1 MMTPQNRWL
10 IAVAGVLMQVAFGA
24 VYAWSVFRIP
34 LSQARGWT
42 IPEVTAGF
50 EVAIFVVGLA
60 AFAGGLWMKRS
71 SPRQVA
77 LISAILYGLGTV
89 LTGSAHS
96 LTALY
101 LTYGVI
107 GGAGLGLGYI
117 VPIAVLVRWF
127 PDKRGMITGLAVAG
141 FGAGALVTAPIANS
155 LIATVGVDRTFQVLG
170 MAYLLVVLACA
181 LAMRNPPEG
190 YAPPGHNAV
199 ASRHGVPT
207 ARDFT
212 LQQALGTW
220 QWYALWLTLFLNT
233 TAGIAIISQASPM
246 AQEISGVSAA
256 TAAGMVGLI
265 SIANGSGRL
274 LWAWFS
280 DAVGRRTV
288 FVMMFLL
295 QSAAFLLL
303 SQVHHFGLLS
313 LLAFLLLLCYGGG
326 FGTMPAFATDYFGAG
341 QIGSIYGMMLTA
353 WGCAAV
359 FGPSLVAGIRQA
371 TGHYQGAMRWLA
383 LATLVSGIV
392 PLLLRPPRERQ
403 ARQLSV
409 EEVGVAGRIRT

>member
-1 MMTPQNRWL
+1 MTTQNRWL
-10 IAVAGVLMQVAFGA
+10 LAAAGVLMQIAFGA

-34 LSQARGWT
+34 LSQAHGWT
-42 IPEVTAGF
+42 IAEVTAAF
-50 EVAIFVVGLA
+50 EIAIFIVGFA

-71 SPRQVA
+71 GPRPVA
-77 LISAILYGLGTV
+77 LAAAVLYGLGTM
-89 LTGSAHS
+89 LTGTAHS
-96 LTALY
+96 LGILY

-117 VPIAVLVRWF
+117 VPIATLVKWF

-141 FGAGALVTAPIANS
+141 FGAGALVTAPVANS
-155 LIATVGVDRTFQVLG
+155 LIASVGVGGTFEILG
-170 MAYLLVVLACA
+170 LAYLVVVFACA
-181 LAMRNPPEG
+181 LVMRNPPEG
-190 YAPPGHNAV
+190 HAPAGYSAAVSQPGRSAM
-199 ASRHGVPT
+199 
-207 ARDFT
+207 DLT
-212 LQQALGTW
+212 LRQALGTW

-265 SIANGSGRL
+265 SIANGSGRF

-288 FVMMFLL
+288 FLMMFLL
-295 QSAAFLLL
+295 QAAAFLLL
-303 SQVHHFGLLS
+303 SQVHQFALLS
-313 LLAFLLLLCYGGG
+313 LLAFLILLCYGGG
-326 FGTMPAFATDYFGAG
+326 FGTMPAFATDYFGAA
-341 QIGSIYGMMLTA
+341 QIGSIYGLMLTA

-383 LATLVSGIV
+383 LATLVSAVV

-403 ARQLSV
+403 SRDFSV
-409 EEVGVAGRIRT
+409 QGVGAAPPVRS

>member
-1 MMTPQNRWL
+1 MATPNRWL

-60 AFAGGLWMKRS
+60 AFAGGLWMKRIG
-71 SPRQVA
+71 PRQVA
-77 LISAILYGLGTV
+77 LVSAILYGLGTM

-155 LIATVGVDRTFQVLG
+155 LIASVGVDRTFEVLG
-170 MAYLLVVLACA
+170 LAYLFVVFTCA
-181 LAMRNPPEG
+181 LAMRNPPED
-190 YAPPGHNAV
+190 YTPRGHKAAALQSGSE
-199 ASRHGVPT
+199 AS
-207 ARDFT
+207 RDFT

-246 AQEISGVSAA
+246 AQEISSVSAA

-295 QSAAFLLL
+295 QSVAFLLL

-313 LLAFLLLLCYGGG
+313 LLAFVILLCYGGG
-326 FGTMPAFATDYFGAG
+326 FGTMPAFAADYFGAG

-353 WGCAAV
+353 WGSAAV

-383 LATLVSGIV
+383 LATLVSAVV
-392 PLLLRPPRERQ
+392 PLLLRPPQKR
-403 ARQLSV
+403 
-409 EEVGVAGRIRT
+409 